1 MKRSL
6 KFKIMAMMLFVIV
19 VPLAV
24 LGTISL
30 VKFTSETETSVY
42 SKLDDLV
49 TLTSDIISKEI
60 DASSLIGNMM
70 SSDASIVAFASGDST
85 KKSEAYSAL
94 KNLVESHSDV
104 IEMALITDNKGKAVI
119 SNSDMNA
126 SIDVSE
132 RAYYQEAL
140 KGNVGQSDVII
151 SKATNQPVIAIAHP
165 IKKGNTVVGTFITTI
180 RFDQIAA
187 HSKAI
192 KVFEGGYSYMF
203 NTEGLVLSYI
213 NTEDEF
219 NLNLNDLNIPELTQ
233 MVANVKEGKS
243 DDAVYTYK
251 GVKKY
256 VKYTSV
262 DGMGLAI
269 TANYDD
275 YMSTMTKIRN
285 LLFIIIGISLVV
297 AIALS
302 FVFVTFNVTRP
313 LKKLSEL
320 MSIAGEGDLTVKS
333 VIKTGDEI
341 ERISDSFNKM
351 IEHQNGIVTKV
362 KSGSKEVAKSSDEI
376 ASSTNDV
383 SDASQSVAKAIQEVA
398 DNSTTQSRSILETTE
413 TILQLSSLIQ
423 LAKVR
428 ALESDKNAESAI
440 SSVGVGRDSL
450 SNTKQSIDEIK
461 AITDET
467 GNRLKELEVLS
478 TEIKGIIG
486 TINAIAEQTN
496 LLALNASIEAAR
508 AGDHGRGFAVV
519 AEEVRKLAEQTGQE
533 AGGITKVVSEM
544 VKKIDNAVETMS
556 HGKAAVQNGVD
567 KAIVT
572 DSAFI
577 QIYEAVQSVTQD
589 VKKIVEITD
598 NEVNSSEQILT
609 LIDTVSTLS
618 EQNSANSQE
627 VAAAIEEQTALLE
640 SIAAG
645 SEELTAMATELNTL
659 VEKFKVE
666 E

>member
-1 MKRSL
+1 MKKSL
-6 KFKIMAMMLFVIV
+6 KFKIMAMMLLVII

-24 LGTISL
+24 LGSISL
-30 VKFTSETETSVY
+30 VKFTSETESSVY

-49 TLTSDIISKEI
+49 NLTSDIISKEI

-85 KKSEAYSAL
+85 KRSEAYNAL

-203 NTEGLVLSYI
+203 NTDGLVLSYI
-213 NTEDEF
+213 NEGDEF

-341 ERISDSFNKM
+341 ESISNSFNKM
-351 IEHQNGIVTKV
+351 IEHQNGIVSKV

-383 SDASQSVAKAIQEVA
+383 SDASQNVAKAIQEVA
-398 DNSTTQSRSILETTE
+398 DNSTSQSRSILETTE

-440 SSVGVGRDSL
+440 SSVGIGRDSL

-556 HGKAAVQNGVD
+556 FGKVAVQNGVD

-577 QIYEAVQSVTQD
+577 QIYDAVQSVTQD

-618 EQNSANSQE
+618 EQNSANAQE

>member
-1 MKRSL
+1 
-6 KFKIMAMMLFVIV
+6 MAMMLVVII

-24 LGTISL
+24 LGSISL
-30 VKFTSETETSVY
+30 IQFTSETEDSVY

-49 TLTSDIISKEI
+49 NLTSDVISKEI

-70 SSDASIVAFASGDST
+70 SNDMSIVAFASGDST
-85 KKSEAYSAL
+85 KRSEAYSAL
-94 KNLVESHSDV
+94 KTLVESHSDV
-104 IEMALITDNKGKAVI
+104 IEMALITDVKGNAVI
-119 SNSDMNA
+119 SNTDMNA

-132 RAYYQEAL
+132 RTYYQEAL

-165 IKKGNTVVGTFITTI
+165 IKNGSKVVGTFITTI

-192 KVFEGGYSYMF
+192 QVFEGGYSYMF
-203 NTEGLVLSYI
+203 NTDGLILSYI
-213 NTEDEF
+213 NAEDEF
-219 NLNLNDLNIPELTQ
+219 NLNLLELNIPELNE

-243 DDAVYTYK
+243 DDATYTYK

-256 VKYTSV
+256 VKYTTV

-285 LLFIIIGISLVV
+285 LLFIIIGVSLIV
-297 AIALS
+297 ATTLS
-302 FVFVTFNVTRP
+302 FAFVTFNVTRP

-320 MSIAGEGDLTVKS
+320 MSVAGDGDLTVKS
-333 VIKTGDEI
+333 EIKTGDEI
-341 ERISDSFNKM
+341 ESISNSFNKM
-351 IEHQNGIVTKV
+351 IEHQNGIVSKV

-383 SDASQSVAKAIQEVA
+383 SDASQNVAKAIQEVA
-398 DNSTTQSRSILETTE
+398 DNSTTQSHSILETTE

-440 SSVGVGRDSL
+440 TSVGVGRDSL
-450 SNTKQSIDEIK
+450 SNTKKSIDEIK

-508 AGDHGRGFAVV
+508 AGEHGRGFAVV

-556 HGKAAVQNGVD
+556 FGKAAVQNGVD

-577 QIYEAVQSVTQD
+577 QIYDAVQSVTQD

>member
-6 KFKIMAMMLFVIV
+6 KFKIMAMMLVVII

-30 VKFTSETETSVY
+30 LQFTSETESSVY

-49 TLTSDIISKEI
+49 NLTSDVISKEI

-70 SSDASIVAFASGDST
+70 SSDASVVAFASGDST
-85 KKSEAYSAL
+85 KRSEAYSAL
-94 KNLVESHSDV
+94 KNLVETHSDV
-104 IEMALITDNKGKAVI
+104 IEMALITDNKGNAVI

-132 RAYYQEAL
+132 RAYYQDAM

-151 SKATNQPVIAIAHP
+151 SKATSQPVIAIAHP
-165 IKKGNTVVGTFITTI
+165 IKKGSTVVGTFITTI
-180 RFDQIAA
+180 RFDQVAA

-203 NTEGLVLSYI
+203 SKEGLVLSYI

-219 NLNLNDLNIPELTQ
+219 NLNLNDLNIPELSE
-233 MVANVKEGKS
+233 MVINVKEGKS
-243 DDAVYTYK
+243 GDAIYTYK

-256 VKYTSV
+256 VKYTSI

-285 LLFIIIGISLVV
+285 LLFVIIGVSLVV

-302 FVFVTFNVTRP
+302 FFFVTYNVTRP

-333 VIKTGDEI
+333 NIKTGDEI
-341 ERISDSFNKM
+341 ESISNSFNIM
-351 IEHQNGIVTKV
+351 IEHQNGIVSKV

-383 SDASQSVAKAIQEVA
+383 SDASQNVAKAIQEVA
-398 DNSTTQSRSILETTE
+398 DNSTSQSRSILETTE

-556 HGKAAVQNGVD
+556 FGKAAVQNGVD

-577 QIYEAVQSVTQD
+577 QIYDAVQSVTQD

-618 EQNSANSQE
+618 EQNSANAQE

-645 SEELTAMATELNTL
+645 SEELTAMASELNTL

>member
-6 KFKIMAMMLFVIV
+6 KFKIMAMMLVVII

-30 VKFTSETETSVY
+30 LQFTSETESSVY

-49 TLTSDIISKEI
+49 NLTSDVISKEI

-70 SSDASIVAFASGDST
+70 SSDASVVAFASGDST
-85 KKSEAYSAL
+85 KRSEAYSAL
-94 KNLVESHSDV
+94 KNLVETHSDV
-104 IEMALITDNKGKAVI
+104 IEMALITDNKGNAVI

-132 RAYYQEAL
+132 RAYYQDAM

-151 SKATNQPVIAIAHP
+151 SKATSQPVIAIAHP
-165 IKKGNTVVGTFITTI
+165 IKKGSTVVGTFITTI
-180 RFDQIAA
+180 RFDQVAA

-203 NTEGLVLSYI
+203 SKEGLVLSYI

-219 NLNLNDLNIPELTQ
+219 NLNLNDLNIPELSE
-233 MVANVKEGKS
+233 MVINVKEGKS
-243 DDAVYTYK
+243 GDAIYTYK

-256 VKYTSV
+256 VKYTSI

-285 LLFIIIGISLVV
+285 LLFVIIGVSLVV

-302 FVFVTFNVTRP
+302 FFFVTFNVTRP

-333 VIKTGDEI
+333 NIKTGDEI
-341 ERISDSFNKM
+341 ESISNSFNIM
-351 IEHQNGIVTKV
+351 IEHQNGIVSKV

-383 SDASQSVAKAIQEVA
+383 SDASQNVAKAIQEVA
-398 DNSTTQSRSILETTE
+398 DNSTSQSRSILETTE

-556 HGKAAVQNGVD
+556 FGKAAVQNGVD

-577 QIYEAVQSVTQD
+577 QIYDAVQSVTQD

-618 EQNSANSQE
+618 EQNSANAQE

-659 VEKFKVE
+659 VEKFRVE